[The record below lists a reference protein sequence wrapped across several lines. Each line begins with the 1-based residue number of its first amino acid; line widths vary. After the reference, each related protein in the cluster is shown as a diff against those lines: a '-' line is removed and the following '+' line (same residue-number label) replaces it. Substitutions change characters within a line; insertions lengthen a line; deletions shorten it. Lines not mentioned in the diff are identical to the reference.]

1 MIPWVYQELLGKTL
15 LYDIL
20 GEEAKKDMKKLWPQR
35 KRKQIYID
43 LPRIRLSGPDLF
55 PESERTWW
63 NDAIFVHLWK
73 VAFLWLL
80 PYSTTHS
87 EKIYT
92 TMMKTMH
99 FTRHTKVTVTAWNS
113 WPQAGLYAC
122 TRVMPGISLHQ
133 EGTHA
138 IPREKC
144 ARISSLWDWFV
155 TCLHNS

>member
-20 GEEAKKDMKKLWPQR
+20 GEEAKKDMKKPWPQR

-63 NDAIFVHLWK
+63 HDICVSLKGWILMAITILNYILWK
-73 VAFLWLL
+73 KDTQPWWKQCT
-80 PYSTTHS
+80 SQDTQKS
-87 EKIYT
+87 RWQRE
-92 TMMKTMH
+92 
-99 FTRHTKVTVTAWNS
+99 TVD
-113 WPQAGLYAC
+113 PRPDCML
-122 TRVMPGISLHQ
+122 RVMPGSSLHQ